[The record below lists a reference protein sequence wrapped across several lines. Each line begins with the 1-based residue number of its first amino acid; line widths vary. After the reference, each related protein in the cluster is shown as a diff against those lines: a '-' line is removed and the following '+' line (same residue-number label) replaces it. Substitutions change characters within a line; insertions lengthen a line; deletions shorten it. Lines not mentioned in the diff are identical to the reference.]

1 MSTYNSGQPLI
12 SNHPE
17 ILHGYITRLLPG
29 TTNPD
34 YQAKALI
41 NKVTNNL
48 GADQV
53 LLTTVRHDK
62 LQKCISAIYTT
73 AVKNA
78 LDAAEE
84 VAQQELA
91 TFGNGN
97 FINLNTN
104 CARPEV
110 LGKLVRYMA
119 ATQWDSISTSWIGS
133 PVTETAALPD
143 NIVVCIGPK
152 FLGIPIPLLQYAQRG
167 AGTNANVAALHL
179 INMENSNH
187 NSACD
192 AFGLWMERGYNPVNT
207 SGGGVTTA
215 RNHHL

>member
-62 LQKCISAIYTT
+62 LQKRLSAIYTT
-73 AVKNA
+73 AVNNA
-78 LDAAEE
+78 LDAAKE
-84 VAQQELA
+84 VARRELA

-97 FINLNTN
+97 FSTLTTN
-104 CARPEV
+104 CVNPEV
-110 LGKLVRYMA
+110 LAKFVRYMA
-119 ATQWDSISTSWIGS
+119 ATQWTPYP
-133 PVTETAALPD
+133 PV
-143 NIVVCIGPK
+143 G
-152 FLGIPIPLLQYAQRG
+152 
-167 AGTNANVAALHL
+167 
-179 INMENSNH
+179 
-187 NSACD
+187 
-192 AFGLWMERGYNPVNT
+192 
-207 SGGGVTTA
+207 
-215 RNHHL
+215 